1 MTENVAC
8 ERSLHARTE
17 LTKLL
22 IIDNCIAGGKSTLI
36 NNLKAKHPEWTF
48 IQEGIPLDP
57 EKEIIYLGMPEMNM
71 VEFQNLIALN
81 LYNSYNKL
89 KRKIEKNK
97 KINDNSPLTVVGDR
111 IWSSPLHFGKYYNI
125 PANTTTDYLFKH
137 IYNFLKEENVFVYYV
152 FLIGSVDDILNNIKA
167 RNRVCERHYKRED
180 IKKLIE
186 LYQPFEDLQGLW
198 HKIKLCQIGPEF
210 YNNETDII
218 EEFLFS

>member
-1 MTENVAC
+1 MTQNV
-8 ERSLHARTE
+8 
-17 LTKLL
+17 TKLL

-36 NNLKAKHPEWTF
+36 QGLKNKHPGWAF
-48 IQEGIPLDP
+48 INEGIPLEP
-57 EKEIIYLGMPEMNM
+57 EKEIIYLGMPEENM

-81 LYNSYNKL
+81 IYNSYNKL

-97 KINDNSPLTVVGDR
+97 KINERSSSIAVADR

-125 PANTTTDYLFKH
+125 PANPTTDYLFKH
-137 IYNFLKEENVFVYYV
+137 IYNFLKEENVFIYYV
-152 FLIGSVDDILNNIKA
+152 FLTGSVDDILNNIKA
-167 RNRVCERHYKRED
+167 RNRVCERHYTRED

-186 LYQPFEDLQGLW
+186 VNQPFEDLHGLW

-210 YNNETDII
+210 YNNEMDII

>member
-1 MTENVAC
+1 MQKV
-8 ERSLHARTE
+8 
-17 LTKLL
+17 TKLL

-36 NNLKAKHPEWTF
+36 NNLKTKHPEWTF

-97 KINDNSPLTVVGDR
+97 KINEYTPLASERSSHTRTEFIAVGDR
-111 IWSSPLHFGKYYNI
+111 IWTSPLHFGKFYNI
-125 PANTTTDYLFKH
+125 PPNSTTDYLFKH
-137 IYNFLKEENVFVYYV
+137 IYNFLKEENVLIYYV
-152 FLIGSVDDILNNIKA
+152 FLTGSVDDILNNIKA
-167 RNRVCERHYKRED
+167 RNRVCERHYTRED